1 MRPGNADA
9 TWVRRGPGRTA
20 IGIITRVQPPRV
32 DVLVVVEPSVV
43 PPVLAARARRV
54 VRVPAVQSSASL
66 VGELRGIIPG
76 LVGVV
81 GDPSASSAAL
91 SLRIAEEVHRAG
103 FPTVLFSDDPVDVP
117 AGVDVHP
124 IRDHGPAMDAAYSV
138 VDLVG
143 RTPLVRL
150 DRLGRDLPCHLLAK
164 LEQLNPGGS
173 VKDRPARAMLD
184 AAEADGSIAGGGTIV
199 EPTSGNT
206 GVGLAMLAAVRE
218 YRCIFTVPDKVSE
231 EKRQLLRAYGAEVV
245 VCPTTVPPEH
255 PESYY
260 SVADRLAEEIPGAF
274 QPNQYRNPANP
285 LAHEE
290 TTGPEIWRQTAG
302 RITHFVA
309 GIGTGGTI
317 TGVGRYLKA
326 QNPAV
331 QIVGA
336 DPEGSIYSGGG
347 GRPYLVEG
355 IGEDFWPPTYDPSVV
370 DRVVPVSDRDS
381 FLTARRVTL
390 EEGIFVGGSTGTAV
404 WAALEVG
411 RSLAPD
417 DVVVVLV
424 PDSGRGY
431 LTKLYDDAWMADHGF
446 VRAHGATAETVLGAK
461 GVARDGRIPPLVHVH
476 PDETVRTAIAI
487 LDEYGVSQVPVVKA
501 EPPLALAEV
510 VGSVSDRL
518 LLERTLGHPEAFDQL
533 VGSVM
538 DPPLV
543 TVGLGETAEHVA
555 ERLQASP
562 AVLVLDGG
570 HPVGILT
577 RSDLLS
583 YFERS

>member
-1 MRPGNADA
+1 MP
-9 TWVRRGPGRTA
+9 VRGL
-20 IGIITRVQPPRV
+20 GIITWMQPPRV
-32 DVLVVVEPSVV
+32 DVLVVVEPATA
-43 PPVLAARARRV
+43 PPVIAARARRV
-54 VRVPAVQSSASL
+54 VRVPSARAPASL
-66 VGELRGIIPG
+66 VEELQGILSG

-81 GDPSASSAAL
+81 GEDGGAVPSLAAS
-91 SLRIAEEVHRAG
+91 IAGETRRAG
-103 FPTVLFSDDPVDVP
+103 FDTVLFTDDPVD
-117 AGVDVHP
+117 AAAEGVTVHP
-124 IRDHGPAMDAAYSV
+124 IRDPRPPMEAADSV
-138 VDLVG
+138 LDLVG
-143 RTPLVRL
+143 GTPLVRL
-150 DRLGRDLPCHLLAK
+150 DRIGRDLPCHLLGK
-164 LEQLNPGGS
+164 LEHLNPGGS

-184 AAEADGSIAGGGTIV
+184 AAEAAGLLGQGGTVV

-206 GVGLAMLAAVRE
+206 GVGLAIVAAVRG
-218 YRCIFTVPDKVSE
+218 YRCIFTVPDKVAE

-245 VCPTTVPPEH
+245 VCPTTVPPED
-255 PESYY
+255 PGSYY
-260 SVADRLAEEIPGAF
+260 SVAERLTAETPGAF

-285 LAHEE
+285 QAHAQ

-302 RITHFVA
+302 RVTHFVA
-309 GIGTGGTI
+309 GVGTGGTI
-317 TGVGRYLKA
+317 SGVGRYLKS
-326 QNPAV
+326 QRPAV
-331 QIVGA
+331 QVIGA
-336 DPEGSIYSGGG
+336 DPEGSIYSGGS

-355 IGEDFWPPTYDPSVV
+355 IGEDFWPATYDPTVV

-381 FLTARRVTL
+381 FLTARRFTR
-390 EEGIFVGGSTGTAV
+390 EEGIFAGGSTGTAL
-404 WAALEVG
+404 WAALQVG
-411 RSLAPD
+411 RSLGPD

-431 LTKLYDDAWMADHGF
+431 LTKLYDDGWMADHGF
-446 VRAHGATAETVLGAK
+446 VRAPGTTAEAVLAAK
-461 GVARDGRIPPLVHVH
+461 ETSKTGSLPPLVHVH
-476 PDETVRTAIAI
+476 PDETVRAAIAI
-487 LDEYGVSQVPVVKA
+487 LDEYGVSQLPVVKA

-518 LLERTLGHPEAFDQL
+518 LLERTLGRPQAFDEP

-555 ERLQASP
+555 EKLQAAP

-583 YFERS
+583 YFERA

>member
-1 MRPGNADA
+1 M
-9 TWVRRGPGRTA
+9 
-20 IGIITRVQPPRV
+20 QPPRV
-32 DVLVVVEPSVV
+32 DVLVVVEPSTT

-54 VRVPAVQSSASL
+54 VHVPAVQSSASL

-76 LVGVV
+76 LVGIV
-81 GDPSASSAAL
+81 GDVSGTAPTLAM
-91 SLRIAEEVHRAG
+91 RIAEEVHRAG
-103 FPTVLFSDDPVDVP
+103 FPTVLFTDDPLRP
-117 AGVDVHP
+117 PPGVTVHP
-124 IRDHGPAMDAAYSV
+124 VRDPGPAMEAADSV
-138 VDLVG
+138 LDLVG
-143 RTPLVRL
+143 STPLVRL
-150 DRLGRDLPCHLLAK
+150 DRIGRDIPCHLLAK
-164 LEQLNPGGS
+164 LESLNPGGS

-184 AAEADGSIAGGGTIV
+184 DAEARGLLAKGGTIV

-206 GVGLAMLAAVRE
+206 GVGLAMLAAVRG
-218 YRCIFTVPDKVSE
+218 YRCIFTVPDKVAA

-255 PESYY
+255 PDSYY
-260 SVADRLAEEIPGAF
+260 SVAERLTAETPGAF

-285 LAHEE
+285 RAHEE

-309 GIGTGGTI
+309 GVGTGGTI
-317 TGVGRYLKA
+317 GGTGRYLKA

-331 QIVGA
+331 QVIGA

-355 IGEDFWPPTYDPSVV
+355 IGEDFWPATYDPGVV
-370 DRVVPVSDRDS
+370 DRVVAVSDRNS
-381 FLTARRVTL
+381 FLTARRVTR

-411 RSLAPD
+411 KSLGPD

-431 LTKLYDDAWMADHGF
+431 LTKLYDDGWMADHGF
-446 VRAHGATAETVLGAK
+446 VRAHGATAEAVLSAK
-461 GVARDGRIPPLVHVH
+461 EKARDGRIPPLVHVH
-476 PDETVRTAIAI
+476 PDESVRTAIAI

-510 VGSVSDRL
+510 VGSVTDRL
-518 LLERTLGHPEAFDQL
+518 LLQRTLGHPEAFDEA
-533 VGSVM
+533 VGAVM
-538 DPPLV
+538 EPPLV
-543 TVGLGETAEHVA
+543 TVGLGETAEYVA

-583 YFERS
+583 YFEQN

>member
-1 MRPGNADA
+1 
-9 TWVRRGPGRTA
+9 
-20 IGIITRVQPPRV
+20 V
-32 DVLVVVEPSVV
+32 DVLVVVEPAVA

-54 VRVPAVQSSASL
+54 VHVPAVQTPASL
-66 VGELRGIIPG
+66 VGELRGILSG
-76 LVGVV
+76 LVGVL
-81 GDPSASSAAL
+81 GEPGGSAPSPAV
-91 SLRIAEEVHRAG
+91 RIAEEMRHAG
-103 FPTVLFSDDPVDVP
+103 FPTVLFTDDATGAPE
-117 AGVDVHP
+117 GVTVHP
-124 IRDHGPAMDAAYSV
+124 VRDPRPPMEVADSV
-138 VDLVG
+138 LDLVG
-143 RTPLVRL
+143 NTPLVRL
-150 DRLGRDLPCHLLAK
+150 DRIGRELPCHLLAK
-164 LEQLNPGGS
+164 LEHLNPGGS

-184 AAEADGSIAGGGTIV
+184 AAEREGLLARGGTIV

-206 GVGLAMLAAVRE
+206 GVGLAIVAAIRG
-218 YRCIFTVPDKVSE
+218 YRCIFTVPDKVAE

-255 PESYY
+255 PDSYY
-260 SVADRLAEEIPGAF
+260 SVAERLTAQTPGAF

-285 LAHEE
+285 RAHAL

-302 RITHFVA
+302 RVTHFVA
-309 GIGTGGTI
+309 GVGTGGTI
-317 TGVGRYLKA
+317 SGVGRHLKS

-331 QIVGA
+331 QVIGA

-355 IGEDFWPPTYDPSVV
+355 IGEDFWPATYDPTVV
-370 DRVVPVSDRDS
+370 DRVVAVSDRDS
-381 FLTARRVTL
+381 FLTARRVTR

-411 RSLAPD
+411 RELRPD

-431 LTKLYDDAWMADHGF
+431 LTKLYDDGWMADHGF
-446 VRAHGATAETVLGAK
+446 VRALGATAETVLAAK
-461 GVARDGRIPPLVHVH
+461 EASRLKSLPPLVHVH
-476 PDETVRTAIAI
+476 PDETVRAAIAI
-487 LDEYGVSQVPVVKA
+487 LEEYGVSQVPVVKA

-510 VGSVSDRL
+510 VGSVTDRL
-518 LLERTLGHPEAFDQL
+518 LLERTLGRPRAFDEP

-543 TVGLGETAEHVA
+543 TVGLGETAEYVA
-555 ERLQASP
+555 EKLQASP